1 MRYRF
6 RKDRRRLDKR
16 AFFLS
21 PPTAPNE
28 FNEAAGDY
36 TAAFDRKCALYP
48 APGTERYANKENV
61 STAPVLIE
69 VRDESV
75 IRDLNTDYR
84 VVVDGKTYEI
94 VSLDQPERGANW
106 VVAAVNNGV

>member
-16 AFFLS
+16 AFFQA
-21 PPTAPNE
+21 PPVAADE
-28 FNEAAGDY
+28 FNEMSGEY
-36 TAAFDRKCALYP
+36 TAAFDVKCALYP

-61 STAPVLIE
+61 ASAPVLIE
-69 VRDESV
+69 VRDDPRV
-75 IRDLNTDYR
+75 RLLNADNR
-84 VVVDGKTYEI
+84 AIVGGKTYEI

-106 VVAAVNNGV
+106 IIAAVNNGA